1 MSFLFSLKH
10 DCYCLIVADGQT
22 VIFKTEHLSTMIIAQ
37 KLAKLCQERLETV
50 TVGESA
56 IFASAKP
63 GKIGK
68 KK

>member
-1 MSFLFSLKH
+1 MYFYFLKH
-10 DCYCLIVADGQT
+10 NFCSLIIADGQT

-37 KLAKLCQERLETV
+37 KLAKLCQERLETL